1 MKIKKYIILFLLFS
15 VFGCQSESEKDNS
28 NLVQEALPVTINAQN
43 FVVTSEFG
51 QSLTVDLDNKVA
63 VSDKSAFTVSSI
75 ERLTNTSA
83 DCATPKIH
91 NASLL
96 ISPLSESATAVC
108 DYRYTVTSAA
118 PITNDSVVS
127 GVMRLVAPSPRATVT
142 VLDMMPISAA
152 VLVDGGVQTIDIAA
166 LLADAGEVLT
176 GFTLLSTYSHAY
188 PYAGGVTLSAASQT
202 LDYTPA
208 ATVGHDR
215 ILFTYTNAGT
225 NTNKLGILDIVV
237 GESHNQGV
245 TLIPT
250 CYYPFVVPPNIETA
264 LDITTCVTTD
274 HDGNDYGLNRVD
286 AFYAS
291 VAIASAAWNEKNINF
306 KASENR
312 YHDVSYMIDDG
323 KGGTEMGILR
333 VAVGDADQLPGWEAI
348 EINQDIAPNQK
359 ITQYFIAPK
368 SVLESLYSNAVYSE
382 LLTDSS
388 YSPAI
393 DIAGYYANEVIGHC
407 QSLGATLPTTQQLQD
422 LVNNPAGKPQ
432 TLKDWPMAYH
442 YLANDGTAL
451 APDYRIVNLDD
462 GTISTVTS
470 GEAYFVSCYREGEF
484 SIALTSSSRCA
495 VPGDTLE
502 YKTTVTTPFGPY
514 ANEYIH
520 QSLSPTPTTA
530 TFNPAVPG
538 DNYFTDSNGQFT
550 FGITDTVK
558 SAVTATANVAPSVVS
573 DKGYFGY
580 ADISLNYSSYAALKP
595 DGTVVAWGHSFEGG
609 DASTLYPAGS
619 TLTDVV
625 SITAASAGYAA
636 LKSDGTVVFWGGHDI
651 VVTPTGSTLD
661 DVKSIV
667 GGNGF
672 AALKNDG
679 TVVSWGNSYDA
690 DTLYPA
696 GSTLTNVESI
706 TVSEG
711 GFAALKTDG
720 TVTAWGFGT
729 DTSTLTPVG
738 STLTDVVKIFT
749 SNYDFA
755 ALKDDGTV
763 VAWGPNSGADVSS
776 LTPTGSTLDDVK
788 NIVSNNNAFVAHKKD
803 GSVVAWGESS
813 YGGNLNALTP
823 TGSTAADVIGI
834 VGASYAMAAW
844 KSDGTAI
851 AWGYSLWGGN
861 ANVIT
866 PTGST
871 LSDVKNIVSGHKA
884 FAALKNDGTVVAWG
898 DADSG
903 GDANV
908 ITPAGSSLTNVKSI
922 VNTQRAFAALKN
934 DGTVVAWGQAGW
946 GGDANVI
953 TPAGSSLTNV
963 KSVISSYGAFAA
975 LKNDGTVVA
984 WGNIGWGGDVSTL
997 TPAGSTLTDVKSIVS
1012 NDSSFAAM
1020 KNDGSVVVWGNASRG
1035 GDASGVNVTH
1045 CD

>member
-28 NLVQEALPVTINAQN
+28 NLVVEALPVTINAQN

-75 ERLTNTSA
+75 ERLTDTSA

-188 PYAGGVTLSAASQT
+188 PYAGGVTISSATQT

-215 ILFTYTNAGT
+215 ILFTYTNTST

-264 LDITTCVTTD
+264 LDITTCVKTD

-348 EINQDIAPNQK
+348 ELSV
-359 ITQYFIAPK
+359 TQYYTAPK
-368 SVLESLYSNAVYSE
+368 SVLESLYSNTVYSE

-393 DIAGYYANEVIGHC
+393 DIAGYYPNEAIGYC
-407 QSLGATLPTTQQLQD
+407 QSLGASLPTTQQLQD

-442 YLANDGTAL
+442 YLANDGTVL

-470 GEAYFVSCYREGEF
+470 GEAYFVSCYKGEF

-530 TFNPAVPG
+530 AFSPAVPG
-538 DNYFTDSNGQFT
+538 DNYFTDANGQFD
-550 FGITDTVK
+550 FGVQDSTSGAVT
-558 SAVTATANVAPSVVS
+558 VTATVDGLTVETKAF
-573 DKGYFGY
+573 FGY
-580 ADISLNYSSYAALKP
+580 ADIFSTMDAFSALKP
-595 DGTVVAWGHSFEGG
+595 DGTVVAWGAADYGG
-609 DASTLYPAGS
+609 DASAGN
-619 TLTDVV
+619 
-625 SITAASAGYAA
+625 ITGG
-636 LKSDGTVVFWGGHDI
+636 DGQLEN
-651 VVTPTGSTLD
+651 VVTIT
-661 DVKSIV
+661 
-667 GGNGF
+667 GNGDAF
-672 AALKNDG
+672 AALK
-679 TVVSWGNSYDA
+679 
-690 DTLYPA
+690 
-696 GSTLTNVESI
+696 E
-706 TVSEG
+706 
-711 GFAALKTDG
+711 
-720 TVTAWGFGT
+720 
-729 DTSTLTPVG
+729 
-738 STLTDVVKIFT
+738 
-749 SNYDFA
+749 
-755 ALKDDGTV
+755 DGTV
-763 VAWGPNSGADVSS
+763 VAWGYGDSGGDASAGNITGGDGQLENVVSI
-776 LTPTGSTLDDVK
+776 TG
-788 NIVSNNNAFVAHKKD
+788 
-803 GSVVAWGESS
+803 
-813 YGGNLNALTP
+813 YGRGQ
-823 TGSTAADVIGI
+823 
-834 VGASYAMAAW
+834 
-844 KSDGTAI
+844 
-851 AWGYSLWGGN
+851 
-861 ANVIT
+861 
-866 PTGST
+866 
-871 LSDVKNIVSGHKA
+871 A
-884 FAALKNDGTVVAWG
+884 FAALKEDGTVVAWGNAAYGGDASAGNITGGDGQLENVVSITANERAFAALKKDGTVVAWGAADYGGDASAGNITGGDGQLENVVSITAKENGFVALKKDGTVVAWGYVGDIEDTAGGDGQLENVVSITVIRSAFAALKEDGTVVGWGNRGFGGYPVAGNTTGGDGQLENVVSITGARSAFAALKKDGTVVVWGWDDDGGDASAGNITGGDGQLENVVSITSDALRGRAFAALKEDGTVVAWGHADYGGDASAGNITGGDGKLEDVVSITTNGFAFAALKKDGTVVAWG
-898 DADSG
+898 DADDG
-903 GDANV
+903 GDASAGNITGGDGQLENV
-908 ITPAGSSLTNVKSI
+908 LSITSNEY
-922 VNTQRAFAALKN
+922 AFAALKE
-934 DGTVVAWGQAGW
+934 DGSVVAWG
-946 GGDANVI
+946 
-953 TPAGSSLTNV
+953 
-963 KSVISSYGAFAA
+963 GA
-975 LKNDGTVVA
+975 DY
-984 WGNIGWGGDVSTL
+984 
-997 TPAGSTLTDVKSIVS
+997 
-1012 NDSSFAAM
+1012 
-1020 KNDGSVVVWGNASRG
+1020 G
-1035 GDASGVNVTH
+1035 GDASGVDVTH